1 MRYPLYL
8 LAAGTLSGC
17 ASTVVQTTPHWDGR
31 FGTDVR
37 IALAQQVAR
46 PDAGRNPDPVA
57 GMDGRAARSAYERY
71 QKVSSDPAPQP
82 SSFTIGVSGAK

>member
-8 LAAGTLSGC
+8 LAAATLSGC
-17 ASTVVQTTPHWDGR
+17 TSAVVQTTPQWDSH
-31 FGTDVR
+31 FGADVR
-37 IALAQQVAR
+37 VALARQTIR
-46 PDAGRNPDPVA
+46 PDAGRNADPVA

-71 QKVSSDPAPQP
+71 QKASSEPVPQP